1 VVATR
6 EYFPGTVA
14 AAVNQK
20 ARWMVGIA
28 LSGWD
33 RLGWSGGLAERWMR
47 LRDRQSLLAAALLFM
62 AYLTLLLWV
71 LFQARLLL
79 TGEAPPII
87 PKQLAVVMQI
97 NLALLAWRLAMRF
110 SFVTQAYGWRQGL
123 ASLPRVVVANAIAML
138 AARKAL
144 FRYLRIRRTG
154 AMQWD
159 KTAHAFPAE
168 LPAE

>member
-1 VVATR
+1 
-6 EYFPGTVA
+6 
-14 AAVNQK
+14 
-20 ARWMVGIA
+20 
-28 LSGWD
+28 
-33 RLGWSGGLAERWMR
+33 
-47 LRDRQSLLAAALLFM
+47 
-62 AYLTLLLWV
+62 
-71 LFQARLLL
+71 
-79 TGEAPPII
+79 
-87 PKQLAVVMQI
+87 MQI

-123 ASLPRVVVANAIAML
+123 ASLPRVVVANGIAML
-138 AARKAL
+138 AALKAL